1 MPSASPRPLWALTS
15 VVTLSMTALLATSA
29 YFDGAGAA
37 PAPAA
42 APRVAVP
49 RNSSPRAAIPHPAT
63 PAERPAASIP
73 SQGTSATPTTAAA
86 PAVGAATSA
95 SAAAAP
101 AAAAPPASSPT
112 PSATSSTPGPIS
124 VIPPSGTADDG
135 SFIQSETWLDPRM
148 ADLKV
153 GSISVG
159 AIVPVRIIVPES
171 WGADSNGVT
180 WPVLYLLHGAHDDYT
195 AWTRETD
202 IESFVADKN
211 VIVVMP
217 EDGPTGIPTR
227 WWNGGKQ
234 TPDYETFDAVELAQL
249 LKRDFNASSKRAIA
263 GVSTGGYGA
272 IMMAAHYPGT
282 YVAAASYSGLL
293 NTTYPGMPAVMRAIV
308 ARENIQPDAL
318 WGDPLHNIQLWNDDN
333 PYAHAVNLRWTSLFI
348 SCGDGKG
355 TAGVKPG
362 TQDVQLG
369 QSLEQAIQPQNVAF
383 ADRLGVLGIPVRTDI
398 YSGGVHNWSSW
409 KGAFAAS
416 WPMLAAGLG
425 LQS

>member
-1 MPSASPRPLWALTS
+1 
-15 VVTLSMTALLATSA
+15 MTALLVTAA
-29 YFDGAGAA
+29 YIDGVG

-42 APRVAVP
+42 AAAPRFAVP
-49 RNSSPRAAIPHPAT
+49 PTSVSRTAHPGTRPGTPPAHAAAP
-63 PAERPAASIP
+63 SIP
-73 SQGTSATPTTAAA
+73 SQGTSAVPTSAAA
-86 PAVGAATSA
+86 PAVGGATPAAST

-101 AAAAPPASSPT
+101 AAAPPVSSPT
-112 PSATSSTPGPIS
+112 PSATSSTPVPIS
-124 VIPPSGTADDG
+124 VPPPGGTADDG

-148 ADLKV
+148 ADLRV
-153 GSISVG
+153 GSFAVG
-159 AIVPVRIIVPES
+159 AIVPVRIIVPEN
-171 WGADSNGVT
+171 WGADPNGVT

-202 IESFVADKN
+202 IESFVADKS
-211 VIVVMP
+211 VVVVMP

-234 TPDYETFDAVELAQL
+234 TPDYETFDAVELMQL

-272 IMMAAHYPGT
+272 IMMSAHYPGT
-282 YVAAASYSGLL
+282 FVAAASYSGLL

-308 ARENIQPDAL
+308 AREDIQPDAL
-318 WGDPLHNIQLWNDDN
+318 WGDPLHNVQLWNDDN

-355 TAGVKPG
+355 TSGVKPG
-362 TQDVQLG
+362 SSDVQLG
-369 QSLEQAIQPQNVAF
+369 QTLEQAIQPQNIAF
-383 ADRLGVLGIPVRTDI
+383 ADRLGVLGIPVRSDF

-409 KGAFAAS
+409 RGTFAAS